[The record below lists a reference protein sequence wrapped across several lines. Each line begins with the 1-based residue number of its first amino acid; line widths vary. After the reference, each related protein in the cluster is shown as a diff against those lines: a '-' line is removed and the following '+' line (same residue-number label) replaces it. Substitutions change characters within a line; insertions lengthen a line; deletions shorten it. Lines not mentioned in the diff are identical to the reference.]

1 MLATLRQR
9 NFALLWTAG
18 LISMVGDWAL
28 LATLPVYVYEQ
39 THSTL
44 ASGAVLLMYALSGF
58 LVGSIA
64 GVFVDRWDR
73 RRTMIGVNLLQALV
87 VPFLLLAGRDGWLWV
102 VYLVTFIEGSLY
114 AVFWPAESA
123 LLPRLVGEDR
133 LIPANALNALND
145 NLARV
150 IGPAIGALVLVQV
163 GFEGA
168 VLFDAVSYLLAAL
181 LIIPI
186 TIAGNAA
193 GDAVVD
199 EPAGAWAGVWREWRE
214 GLRLIGT
221 DQLLR
226 ILFVVV
232 AAGALADS
240 LASPLLVPFLVNVA
254 DAGEAGLGLFFSV
267 RGVAGL
273 LGSVI
278 VGRFGHLLAPA
289 TLLGWSMVAYGVGF
303 LIIVNAPSILVI
315 VVVML
320 ALAPA
325 TVGWPTSQQTLL
337 QTAPEDRYRGRV
349 FGAAGTTSNLMALA
363 GFGAGSVLGDVVGV
377 VPLLNLASL
386 LYVGAGVIALLRLRS
401 ISEPRPTKRG
411 TEARAS

>member
-87 VPFLLLAGRDGWLWV
+87 VPFLLLAVRDGWLWV

-123 LLPRLVGEDR
+123 LLPRLVGEER

-186 TIAGNAA
+186 AIAGNAA

-349 FGAAGTTSNLMALA
+349 FGAAGTTSSLMALA